1 MRQSVNLMRY
11 SIYYNRN
18 PSRKLVMFCVAF
30 MQFTASLA
38 TEILN
43 IYSFCVETDGW
54 NIIQN
59 IFVLLIISL
68 LEDGVVLILNNNVA
82 KGLLSEGATLNF
94 KKVSANELLQAD
106 QSILHRFLWLI
117 YVILQVFYD
126 SLYFYFM

>member
-1 MRQSVNLMRY
+1 
-11 SIYYNRN
+11 
-18 PSRKLVMFCVAF
+18 MFFVAF

-54 NIIQN
+54 NIFQN

-94 KKVSANELLQAD
+94 KKVSAIELLQAD
-106 QSILHRFLWLI
+106 QSILHRGLWLLYI
-117 YVILQVFYD
+117 ILQVFYD